1 MARPTCNTCH
11 FVKTDCICAH
21 VKTLSNRINI
31 IVLQHKGEEKNAK
44 NTVRLAELIYSNITV
59 LVGET
64 PEDFDALKALPQ
76 NSSALLYPTEDAE
89 PLEDNNTALNLS
101 HLIVLDGTWK
111 KANKLFFSLDILSQF
126 KQVSFSQLPE
136 NRYHIRKAN
145 RMDSLSS
152 LEAIAY
158 ALNLT
163 EKLPMEPAYTA
174 LEAMMENQFKHMPA
188 EVRARYKQND

>member
-21 VKTLSNRINI
+21 IKTLSNCIKI
-31 IVLQHKGEEKNAK
+31 IVLQHKSEEKNAK
-44 NTVRLAELIYSNITV
+44 NTVRLAELVYSNITV

-64 PEDFDALKALPQ
+64 PEDFGLLNELPQ
-76 NSSALLYPTEDAE
+76 KSSALLYPTEDAE
-89 PLEDNNTALNLS
+89 PLEDNNTAPHLT

-111 KANKLFFSLDILSQF
+111 KANKLFFTLNILSPF
-126 KQVSFSQLPE
+126 KQVSFSQLPT
-136 NRYHIRKAN
+136 NRYRIRKAS

-188 EVRARYKQND
+188 EVRARYKQNN